1 MPQFVFNTISRTDI
15 VGSVGGTQ
23 MLTAIDYDGPNQLLI
38 TGCPGSGKTTVN
50 LMRAQRL
57 KILEKRILLLTYQVL
72 LKISLKNISNDELN
86 NDIFTFHKWFSDKFQ
101 VGSLQSSQEVLID
114 AMKDWSGIDEVIIDE
129 GQDFE
134 KKMYYSLFSK
144 IPKMTVGADNAQ
156 KIHAIGLTANE
167 IIEILEQNG
176 QVLQINL
183 QYNYRNTYEIYNFA
197 KHFLPFNE
205 RVNNKISIEKILKGS
220 GKQPTIF
227 LVPNEDTQSAQLKIL
242 LENAGDRNIAV
253 LVYFKKDVD
262 YFFKLINDMGIAC
275 SRHHSSNPIENY
287 IENILVTTYKSAK
300 GLEFEVVIMP
310 KMNTAM
316 SEDYVT
322 PEHYYVGCTR
332 AKEDLF
338 LITVGNSLPEKFNN
352 FQKDSYIY
360 NITGSMLKP
369 LIIKKIPIID
379 IDEDLPF

>member
-15 VGSVGGTQ
+15 AGSVGGTQ

-50 LMRAQRL
+50 IMRAQRL
-57 KILEKRILLLTYQVL
+57 KILDKNIILLTYQAL
-72 LKISLKNISNDELN
+72 LKTSLKNISNDELTN
-86 NDIFTFHKWFSDKFQ
+86 HIFTFHKWFY
-101 VGSLQSSQEVLID
+101 QEFGVYSIHSEEDELIT
-114 AMKDWSGIDEVIIDE
+114 AMEKWKGLDEVIIDE

-134 KKMYYSLFSK
+134 ARMYNCLFSK

-156 KIHAIGLTANE
+156 RVHENGLTSNT
-167 IIEILEQNG
+167 IREILEQNG
-176 QVLQINL
+176 SVFQINL

-197 KHFLPFNE
+197 RYFLPYNE
-205 RVNNKISIEKILKGS
+205 RVNNDLAIEKIPKGK

-227 LVPNEDTQSAQLKIL
+227 LVPNEDTQIAQLKIL

-253 LVYFKKDVD
+253 LVYFKDEVD
-262 YFFKLINDMGIAC
+262 FFYNSIKDMGIPC
-275 SRHHSSNPIENY
+275 SMHYNSNHIGDD

-310 KMNTAM
+310 NMNKAM
-316 SEDYVT
+316 SRHFMT
-322 PEHYYVGCTR
+322 PEHYYVSCTR

-338 LITVGNSLPEKFNN
+338 LIIEGNTLPEIFNFFEN
-352 FQKDSYIY
+352 DSYIY
-360 NITGSMLKP
+360 NITESMLKP
-369 LIIKKIPIID
+369 SIIEKAKIIEID
-379 IDEDLPF
+379 DDIPF